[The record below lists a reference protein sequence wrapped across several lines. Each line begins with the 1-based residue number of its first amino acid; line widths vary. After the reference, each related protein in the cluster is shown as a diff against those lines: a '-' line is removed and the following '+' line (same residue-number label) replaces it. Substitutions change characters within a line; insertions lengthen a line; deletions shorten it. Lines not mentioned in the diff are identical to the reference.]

1 MIKPGDLCDCIF
13 IALAIEPRIE
23 PKAPNMDAIAFHK
36 PGTNMINIITIATIP
51 LGIAAAAFLSS
62 AIKNNLT
69 LNYEILFIEQAFT
82 SDKEQLI
89 YLDIVYTI

>member
-1 MIKPGDLCDCIF
+1 MIKPGDLCDCLP
-13 IALAIEPRIE
+13 IASAIDPITEPN
-23 PKAPNMDAIAFHK
+23 APNIEAAAFHK
-36 PGTNMINIITIATIP
+36 LGTKMNERITIATTP
-51 LGIAAAAFLSS
+51 PGIAAAAFLSS